1 MEWFAKIFP
10 RRYGVDE
17 KKVALIMCERI
28 GRALMNGTV
37 KGIFFTPMVV
47 SWAPM
52 LATTDWGSTSSFLIS
67 SLFSVG
73 YASMFF
79 TWFNNKPFGYEKFQP
94 DDLDDFSEKDYE
106 DCGDEDC
113 GEEDDGK

>member
-37 KGIFFTPMVV
+37 KGIFFVPAVV

-67 SLFSVG
+67 SLFSLC

-79 TWFNNKPFGYEKFQP
+79 TWFNNKPFDYKRFEP
-94 DDLDDFSEKDYE
+94 DDLDDFP
-106 DCGDEDC
+106 DEDC
-113 GEEDDGK
+113 GEEGDGK